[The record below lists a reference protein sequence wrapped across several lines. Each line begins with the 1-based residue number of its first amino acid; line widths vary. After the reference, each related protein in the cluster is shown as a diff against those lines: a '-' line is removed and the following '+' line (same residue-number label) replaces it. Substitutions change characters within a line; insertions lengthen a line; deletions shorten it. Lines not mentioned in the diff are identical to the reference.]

1 MTDQLS
7 FELPVRPALGRDD
20 FMVAPSNAIA
30 LAMIDGWRDWPLG
43 KLALSGPAGSGKTHL
58 TQVWAAES
66 GASVVSAAS
75 LDETMIAELSLGP
88 VAIEDVPEIASD
100 VSKQTVLFHI
110 HNALAAASMPLLV
123 TGTPPPNRWGL
134 SLPDLQSRID
144 AAGHAEL
151 SPPDDALLSALLA
164 KLFAD
169 RQLSPAPHVIEYLVR
184 RMERSFVA
192 AQDIVSD
199 LDRAS
204 LAQQRPIT
212 RALAAELLDASA

>member
-1 MTDQLS
+1 MNDQLS

-20 FMVAPSNAIA
+20 FMVSPSNAIA

-43 KLALSGPAGSGKTHL
+43 KLALSGPPGSGKTHL
-58 TQVWAAES
+58 AQVWAADS
-66 GASVVSAAS
+66 GARVISASA
-75 LDETMIAELSLGP
+75 LDEAMIAEFSTTP
-88 VAIEDVPEIASD
+88 VAIEDLPEIASD

-110 HNALAAASMPLLV
+110 HNALSAASMPLLL
-123 TGTPPPNRWGL
+123 TGSPPPNRWGM

-151 SPPDDALLSALLA
+151 SPPDDALLSAILA

-169 RQLSPAPHVIEYLVR
+169 RQLNPAPHVIKYLVR

-192 AQDIVSD
+192 AQDVVSD